1 MNNRLRILILTAFLV
16 LGSSAQARD
25 YFGIRFGFPELGLQ
39 IGSTSAFGRNL
50 GGRLTVDFGYRN
62 NTFIVGG
69 DLLYTIVIPTPNTR
83 LDLEFYL
90 GGGLGL
96 GFAPNVVDYNLH
108 LVLGFEFLITRQ
120 IGIFIEGRPVGYGSF
135 GYYYGGA
142 LGINFRL

>member
-1 MNNRLRILILTAFLV
+1 MNNRFRILMLTALLA

-39 IGSTSAFGRNL
+39 IGSTTAFSRNL

-62 NTFIVGG
+62 NSFLVGG
-69 DLLYTIVIPTPNTR
+69 DLLYTIIIPTPR
-83 LDLEFYL
+83 SSLDLEFYL

-96 GFAPNVVDYNLH
+96 GFASNDLDYNLH
-108 LVLGFEFLITRQ
+108 LVLGLELLFTRQ
-120 IGIFIEGRPVGYGSF
+120 ISIFIEGRPVGYGSS
-135 GYYYGGA
+135 GYYYGGS

>member
-1 MNNRLRILILTAFLV
+1 MNKRICILIVTV
-16 LGSSAQARD
+16 LLAINSSAQARD

-39 IGSTSAFGRNL
+39 LGSTTVFGRNL

-62 NTFIVGG
+62 NSFIVGG
-69 DLLYTIVIPTPNTR
+69 DILYTIIIPTPNTS

-96 GFAPNVVDYNLH
+96 GFAPDVLAYNLH
-108 LVLGFEFLITRQ
+108 FVLGLEFLLTRQ
-120 IGIFIEGRPVGYGSF
+120 IGIFIEGRPVGYGNF

>member
-1 MNNRLRILILTAFLV
+1 MNKRFMILIAAMLLAI
-16 LGSSAQARD
+16 GSSAQARD

-39 IGSTSAFGRNL
+39 LGSTTAFSRNL

-62 NTFIVGG
+62 NSFIIGG
-69 DLLYTIVIPTPNTR
+69 DILYTIIIPTPNTR

-90 GGGLGL
+90 GGGLGV

-108 LVLGFEFLITRQ
+108 FVLGLEFLLTRQ
-120 IGIFIEGRPVGYGSF
+120 IGIFIEGRPVGYSSL